1 MKTVK
6 PMSIRE
12 LLEAIL
18 EQLEMMNEEKT
29 ELEKRISMLETPEP
43 LLTRAEA
50 ARYCGVTPA
59 TITNWER
66 RAHPQGAAGSEDG
79 VPPLGAAPQ
88 DRRRL
93 VGTYPGILPGHPRT
107 KLHKSPPQG
116 CAGLHSGRGDR

>member
-18 EQLEMMNEEKT
+18 GQPELMNEEKS

-50 ARYCGVTPA
+50 ARFCGVTPA
-59 TITNWER
+59 TITN
-66 RAHPQGAAGSEDG
+66 
-79 VPPLGAAPQ
+79 
-88 DRRRL
+88 
-93 VGTYPGILPGHPRT
+93 
-107 KLHKSPPQG
+107 
-116 CAGLHSGRGDR
+116 